1 MEGNSDIIDKLKAS
15 VIAKLEELD
24 PSTNRDATLIDYI
37 IVMIVNQKSKFEM
50 KHNLSLFLGKIV
62 DEFVNWLFDYLAT
75 TSELKVKTASPTAA
89 AVLNATT
96 STSSSSS
103 SRTTTKNS
111 PKSTSSPKETE
122 KSKKSEPIA
131 DSKANTATITNGHSS
146 SSSSQEATSKGDPS
160 KKSTSRRKLKSAVSA
175 SSTDDKETTAETGVA
190 TSPVNTTNNNNNNSS
205 STADATTNTTASS
218 PTRKNGKVVKRRP
231 AAEAVSYASGSRKR
245 TQSNSATTDNINDEE
260 MGGGGSGAKKS
271 RQKKGPAA
279 VDDDEEDVEML
290 GLDADSKENNET
302 KFLITLDGAKD
313 MFKDTQDGLLLD
325 EDFDP
330 ELMNEDLSN
339 FGGKN
344 YSKNSGN
351 GSSNGSPSK
360 NNHHHHNGVSH
371 SLADMS
377 AMITESNGGGN
388 SKSTERCKYWPA
400 CLNGDQC
407 EFFHPVTK
415 CNNFPYCRFGD
426 KCLYI
431 HPTCKF
437 DSYCTRK
444 DCNFMHT
451 AKVRGPPMHQMY
463 PSTVRHHHPM
473 MMYGGMGMGM
483 GMGMPPMST
492 SNVTCK
498 FFPNCMKPACEFFH
512 PKVCH
517 YGAAC
522 TSVNCP
528 FVHLPSQ
535 AVAPVLPSALA
546 PAAPTAVAA
555 LHTSKFKWSSSR
567 KAAAASAMDEF

>member
-1 MEGNSDIIDKLKAS
+1 M
-15 VIAKLEELD
+15 V
-24 PSTNRDATLIDYI
+24 
-37 IVMIVNQKSKFEM
+37 
-50 KHNLSLFLGKIV
+50 
-62 DEFVNWLFDYLAT
+62 
-75 TSELKVKTASPTAA
+75 
-89 AVLNATT
+89 
-96 STSSSSS
+96 
-103 SRTTTKNS
+103 
-111 PKSTSSPKETE
+111 
-122 KSKKSEPIA
+122 
-131 DSKANTATITNGHSS
+131 
-146 SSSSQEATSKGDPS
+146 
-160 KKSTSRRKLKSAVSA
+160 
-175 SSTDDKETTAETGVA
+175 
-190 TSPVNTTNNNNNNSS
+190 TSPVNTTNNNNSSS

-351 GSSNGSPSK
+351 GSNGSPSK
-360 NNHHHHNGVSH
+360 NHHNGVSH
-371 SLADMS
+371 LADMS

-415 CNNFPYCRFGD
+415 C
-426 KCLYI
+426 K
-431 HPTCKF
+431 
-437 DSYCTRK
+437 
-444 DCNFMHT
+444 
-451 AKVRGPPMHQMY
+451 
-463 PSTVRHHHPM
+463 
-473 MMYGGMGMGM
+473 
-483 GMGMPPMST
+483 
-492 SNVTCK
+492 
-498 FFPNCMKPACEFFH
+498 
-512 PKVCH
+512 
-517 YGAAC
+517 
-522 TSVNCP
+522 
-528 FVHLPSQ
+528 
-535 AVAPVLPSALA
+535 
-546 PAAPTAVAA
+546 
-555 LHTSKFKWSSSR
+555 
-567 KAAAASAMDEF
+567 